1 MDPYLRA
8 LKKAELLAA
17 GPLQVSRD
25 FKPPFPLSKST
36 AGTGAGS
43 TAVVIAFAGIRVK
56 KAITYEEEEFT
67 LSVSE
72 GNYSI
77 QHQGAPFLEQV
88 SLSPTLAHAPEQAF
102 FNLATECIY
111 NCKFCTSPSLKAQ
124 GATKSLSDEKI
135 LSLIKGYAQ
144 TGSLK
149 AVALTS
155 AVVSTPQATIDRM
168 SNLVRQIKKALPA
181 MPVGVEPYVEN
192 RAQIEQ
198 LKAAGADEIKLNIE
212 TYDQEIFNK
221 VCGEQDIIA
230 IIDRLKEAVAIF
242 GRGQVTSNIIYGM
255 GETDEV
261 VLAGCEYLAS
271 LGCVATLRPLRL
283 NSLNRPAME
292 AALGPL
298 APVSPERMVSLAQR
312 YKQIL
317 VNAQLT
323 TLSFKTMCHE
333 CTCCDIVPFRDI

>member
-1 MDPYLRA
+1 M
-8 LKKAELLAA
+8 
-17 GPLQVSRD
+17 
-25 FKPPFPLSKST
+25 
-36 AGTGAGS
+36 
-43 TAVVIAFAGIRVK
+43 
-56 KAITYEEEEFT
+56 
-67 LSVSE
+67 
-72 GNYSI
+72 
-77 QHQGAPFLEQV
+77 
-88 SLSPTLAHAPEQAF
+88 
-102 FNLATECIY
+102 
-111 NCKFCTSPSLKAQ
+111 
-124 GATKSLSDEKI
+124 
-135 LSLIKGYAQ
+135 
-144 TGSLK
+144 
-149 AVALTS
+149 
-155 AVVSTPQATIDRM
+155 
-168 SNLVRQIKKALPA
+168 
-181 MPVGVEPYVEN
+181 EN